1 MKIELYKSALCP
13 RCAYAAKILKKL
25 QKEDESIEIITYDI
39 TTNLKAFKEA
49 GISMIP
55 TLKINEAKI
64 SWILPKEKEIR
75 AFIQKHQ

>member
-25 QKEDESIEIITYDI
+25 QLEDDSIEIITYDI

-55 TLKINEAKI
+55 TLKINDMQN

-75 AFIQKHQ
+75 TFIQKYQ